1 MAEQEK
7 EPSRDEVIAWY
18 KSQIE
23 LASYR
28 AELAELQAKAVTE
41 EAKRIQATIMIANMT
56 MPENAED
63 TNTDGPGGA
72 ETSE

>member
-7 EPSRDEVIAWY
+7 EPTRDEVIAWY

-23 LASYR
+23 LASLR

-56 MPENAED
+56 QPEDAQQN
-63 TNTDGPGGA
+63 NTDGSGGA